1 MEQFSFKFGVVFF
14 FLLLRLPMY
23 FPLMEL
29 ILTYRELDVTP
40 THIAK
45 CHFINNGRVD
55 RQKREVGTKMFHI

>member
-1 MEQFSFKFGVVFF
+1 
-14 FLLLRLPMY
+14 MY

-29 ILTYRELDVTP
+29 ILTYRELHVTP